1 MEFFLFL
8 KQISLI
14 LYFIIVATTMVVVV
28 MENRQPMKTVAWLL
42 VLSFLP
48 VLGIILYFI
57 FGQNIRK
64 ERHINKHSL
73 DPFTRQSMLEYSE
86 QKNLQLPEE
95 HEQLI
100 QLFTNQNLALPF
112 VNNDVEFYTSGRQF
126 FPVLLAAIREAK
138 HHIHLT
144 TYIIDNDPLGNEF
157 ADALIAKAQ
166 EGVEVRLIY
175 DDVGCWRTRS
185 KFFKRMQKGGVEVCG
200 FLPVYFPAL
209 TSKINYRNHRKI
221 CIIDGRTG
229 FIGGMNI
236 AQRYI
241 DGTGTQPWRDT
252 HLRVQGGC
260 VNALQRTFL
269 EDWYFVC
276 NKLIADPKYYD
287 ANLTLKEDEE
297 TDIPTPGIGRGEAL
311 AQVVTSSPTAQWHN
325 IMQGYVRI
333 LLQARKY
340 VYMETPYFLP
350 TEPVVFAMRTAA
362 LSGVD
367 VRLMLPFHGDSKIV
381 EWASRSFLP
390 EIIKAGVKVYLYKAG
405 FLHSKL
411 LISDDTVCTCG
422 STNIDFRSFE
432 NNFEANIFF
441 YDKEVTRRM
450 KRIFLDDL
458 RHCVLANEVERKH
471 RTPFL
476 DRFVQSVFRLFS
488 PLL

>member
-1 MEFFLFL
+1 
-8 KQISLI
+8 
-14 LYFIIVATTMVVVV
+14 
-28 MENRQPMKTVAWLL
+28 MKTVAWLL

-138 HHIHLT
+138 HHIHIT

-221 CIIDGRTG
+221 CIGATHICVCREVVSTP
-229 FIGGMNI
+229 FS
-236 AQRYI
+236 APSSK
-241 DGTGTQPWRDT
+241 TGT
-252 HLRVQGGC
+252 
-260 VNALQRTFL
+260 
-269 EDWYFVC
+269 
-276 NKLIADPKYYD
+276 
-287 ANLTLKEDEE
+287 
-297 TDIPTPGIGRGEAL
+297 
-311 AQVVTSSPTAQWHN
+311 SSA
-325 IMQGYVRI
+325 
-333 LLQARKY
+333 
-340 VYMETPYFLP
+340 
-350 TEPVVFAMRTAA
+350 
-362 LSGVD
+362 
-367 VRLMLPFHGDSKIV
+367 
-381 EWASRSFLP
+381 
-390 EIIKAGVKVYLYKAG
+390 
-405 FLHSKL
+405 
-411 LISDDTVCTCG
+411 
-422 STNIDFRSFE
+422 TN
-432 NNFEANIFF
+432 
-441 YDKEVTRRM
+441 
-450 KRIFLDDL
+450 
-458 RHCVLANEVERKH
+458 
-471 RTPFL
+471 
-476 DRFVQSVFRLFS
+476 
-488 PLL
+488 

>member
-14 LYFIIVATTMVVVV
+14 LYFIIVATTMVVVL

-73 DPFTRQSMLEYSE
+73 DPFTRQSMLEYTE
-86 QKNLQLPEE
+86 QKNLELPEE

-100 QLFTNQNLALPF
+100 QLFTNQNLSLPF
-112 VNNDVEFYTSGRQF
+112 VNNEVEFYTSGRQF
-126 FPVLLAAIREAK
+126 FPVLLSAIREAR
-138 HHIHLT
+138 HHIHLD
-144 TYIIDNDPLGNEF
+144 TYIIDNDSLGNQF

-185 KFFKRMQKGGVEVCG
+185 KFFKRMQKGGVEVCS

-209 TSKINYRNHRKI
+209 TSKINYRNHRKL
-221 CIIDGRTG
+221 CVIDGQIG

-252 HLRVQGGC
+252 HLKVRGGC

-269 EDWYFVC
+269 EDWYFVS
-276 NKLIADPKYYD
+276 NRLITDAVYY
-287 ANLTLKEDEE
+287 
-297 TDIPTPGIGRGEAL
+297 PTPSSVVPNSCL
-311 AQVVTSSPTAQWHN
+311 TQVVTSSPTAQWHN

-390 EIIKAGVKVYLYKAG
+390 EIIKAGVQVYLYKAG

-411 LISDDTVCTCG
+411 LLSDDTICTCG

-441 YDKEVTRRM
+441 YDKDVTRRM
-450 KRIFLDDL
+450 KRIFLDDQ